1 MFKKTTVYNDS
12 KLESVS
18 KDYLYDNIKIYSPI
32 ISQNV
37 DAIFTMRQLSTLERA
52 LNPEEQSNLDNA
64 KNILAERNINH
75 KQYLED
81 LAKVNLFINKNV
93 HCHNP
98 ALKEMLIES
107 AFASYLYQK
116 DNNLPYSDFDEFFST
131 AKEHPF
137 NTFKKLSLNHIY
149 FFGDKGDGVASFIAP
164 TIALNKQVPDLCF
177 DEYCLA
183 TIKIIT
189 HELQHKISG
198 LGTCSKDE
206 SYNLPYKESFNEMCT
221 EWHTTQITGTYID
234 SSSLERTDVILTSQK
249 GQTKMKLNSYARVYK
264 ESVAL
269 YETIN
274 EICSTEISTEDGIK
288 KLYLLSNIYYDRD
301 KNLENALPPEIKKL
315 LPEIYDSVMAA
326 DKGLFQNVRNYNYRN
341 HTYSKDAFNSL
352 IESYSKLCSKYLT
365 DVIGLSKNS
374 NSSIKDDAIKF
385 IKADSFLKT
394 INIGME
400 IKGDNYK
407 QSKLIK
413 EKVLGSI
420 VNSDISSTA
429 AIERIKNNNLLFN
442 DFSKKCTES
451 ELTIGTSDFAKLHSK
466 FNSITALK
474 DESLEKDKVIHKTQ
488 NLSIEPEL

>member
-1 MFKKTTVYNDS
+1 MFKKTTVYNNS
-12 KLESVS
+12 KLESIS

-37 DAIFTMRQLSTLERA
+37 DAIFTIRQLSTLKRQ
-52 LNPEEQSNLDNA
+52 LTPEEQSNLNHAND
-64 KNILAERNINH
+64 ILQASKIDSKE
-75 KQYLED
+75 YLNE
-81 LAKVNLFINKNV
+81 LAKVRIFINKNV
-93 HCHNP
+93 RCKNP

-107 AFASYLYQK
+107 AFASYMYQK
-116 DNNLPYSDFDEFFST
+116 DNNLPYSEFDSFFST
-131 AKEHPF
+131 DKEHPF

-149 FFGDKGDGVASFIAP
+149 FYGDKGDGLASFIAP
-164 TIALNKQVPDLCF
+164 SIALNKKAPDLYF
-177 DEYCLA
+177 DRYCLA
-183 TIKIIT
+183 TIKVIT

-198 LGTCSKDE
+198 LGTNSKDKNPKL
-206 SYNLPYKESFNEMCT
+206 SNKESFNEMCT

-234 SSSLERTDVILTSQK
+234 SSSLERTDVTLTSPN
-249 GQTKMKLNSYARVYK
+249 GNSKMKLNSYARVYK

-274 EICSTEISTEDGIK
+274 EICSMEIITEDGVK
-288 KLYLLSNIYYDRD
+288 KQYLLPDIYYNKD
-301 KNLENALPPEIKKL
+301 KNLENSLPPEIKKL
-315 LPEIYDSVMAA
+315 LPDIYDAVEAA
-326 DKGLFQNVRNYNYRN
+326 DKGICRNIRDYNYRK
-341 HTYSKDAFNSL
+341 HTYSKEAFDSF
-352 IESYSKLCSKYLT
+352 IEAYSNLCSKYLT
-365 DVIGLSKNS
+365 NVIGLNKDS
-374 NSSIKDDAIKF
+374 NPTIKSAAIKF
-385 IKADSFLKT
+385 IKTDSFLKT

-429 AIERIKNNNLLFN
+429 AIERINNNNLLFN
-442 DFSKKCTES
+442 DFSKKCTKS

-474 DESLEKDKVIHKTQ
+474 DESLEKDKVIQKTKV
-488 NLSIEPEL
+488 LDIESEL